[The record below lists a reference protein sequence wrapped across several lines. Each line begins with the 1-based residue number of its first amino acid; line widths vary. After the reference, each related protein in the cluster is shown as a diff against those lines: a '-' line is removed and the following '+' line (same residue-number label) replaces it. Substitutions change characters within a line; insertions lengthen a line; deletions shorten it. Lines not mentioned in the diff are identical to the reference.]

1 MITYLRNLYLICK
14 NLYLVNSSDTEGETV
29 RCANIDCPEGRE
41 FHLICANLQEV
52 PDEDWHCSATCANAA
67 TAWCCQRHIPGHAG
81 TWVGCQFGPACPRGE
96 WFHLGCIGL
105 DHVPGVC
112 NINN

>member
-1 MITYLRNLYLICK
+1 
-14 NLYLVNSSDTEGETV
+14 
-29 RCANIDCPEGRE
+29 
-41 FHLICANLQEV
+41 
-52 PDEDWHCSATCANAA
+52 
-67 TAWCCQRHIPGHAG
+67 
-81 TWVGCQFGPACPRGE
+81 VGCQFGPACPRGE